1 LEGFFTLKVEKM
13 GQLAH
18 MTCMLTPKQSK
29 AARALLGWTQTD
41 LAEAA
46 GVKIASV
53 KDFESERHDI
63 SSKGLT
69 ALIRAFQK
77 AGLVLFW
84 DGEGGGPGV
93 RIKEPEQP

>member
-1 LEGFFTLKVEKM
+1 M
-13 GQLAH
+13 GELAH
-18 MTCMLTPKQSK
+18 MTCMLTPRQSK
-29 AARALLGWTQTD
+29 AARALLGWTQTE

-46 GVKIASV
+46 GLKIASV

-77 AGLVLFW
+77 AGLVLFY
-84 DGEGGGPGV
+84 DGDGGGPGV
-93 RIKEPEQP
+93 RVKEASE